1 MLIGR
6 NYDIRS
12 RPHVVYRY
20 AAGKSYRFMVN
31 CRPDF
36 SHLHAAFEPLS
47 GFGSGFQAAST
58 FPSLPPSSY
67 TSTVANCQHLFGC
80 LNNLVAR

>member
-20 AAGKSYRFMVN
+20 AAGKSYRFTVN

-58 FPSLPPSSY
+58 FPPSLPPPTHLLLQTVN
-67 TSTVANCQHLFGC
+67 TSLDVSTTW
-80 LNNLVAR
+80 